1 METAT
6 QGSAAQETATQRLHR
21 LTSYQPGRDWDL
33 PIDDPWVIQDL
44 EANDLSRLP
53 WFVKRYPEDLPRVP
67 LPRKLP
73 PTSAPAVAVMAG
85 TAEVSPVPLDLAQLS
100 RLLYLSAGVVR
111 TMDRPYGVHP
121 FRAAGSAGGR
131 FPLELYVA
139 APPGGPL
146 PAGVHWYD
154 PWDHALVRV
163 GPPPRDG
170 GPVVVVTGVP
180 WRTGWRYR
188 ERGYRHVYWD
198 AGTMLAQLLALA
210 DSAGLTANLY
220 TSFPDTQVA
229 ALVGADRMHEFPVAL
244 IALDQTAPA
253 AEPGGPAVTG
263 EVDAA
268 PVDFPLV
275 TAAQRAG
282 EGDRLGQPWKRG
294 GPVPVP
300 VLASPPV
307 EDVITA
313 RGSQR
318 RMDAGR
324 GLSQDLLRTSM
335 AVAVRGLELPH
346 WVVIHDVTDLPPGVY
361 RWPDLDTPVRTGG
374 LRDELYWV
382 CLDQALARDAAFV
395 AIAATDLTRLG
406 DPGYRVVHLA
416 AGLAEGRLHLAA
428 YALGASATGMTFFDS
443 EAPGLLGEAVDGLL
457 FTCAGVPQ
465 YRSSPGG
472 PPGSPVTVRRVAP
485 AG

>member
-1 METAT
+1 M
-6 QGSAAQETATQRLHR
+6 ETATQRLHR
-21 LTSYQPGRDWDL
+21 LTSYEPGRDWDL

-53 WFVKRYPEDLPRVP
+53 WFIKRYPEDLPRLP
-67 LPRKLP
+67 LPRDLP
-73 PTSAPAVAVMAG
+73 PTSAAAVAVLAG
-85 TAEVSPVPLDLAQLS
+85 AGEVSPAPLDLAQLS

-111 TMDRPYGVHP
+111 TMERPYGVHP

-139 APPGGPL
+139 VPRGGPL

-154 PWDHALVRV
+154 PWDHALVQV
-163 GPPPRDG
+163 GPPPLSGD
-170 GPVVVVTGVP
+170 PVVAVTGVP

-210 DSAGLTANLY
+210 GSAGLTAALY
-220 TSFPDTQVA
+220 SGFPDTQVA
-229 ALVGADRMHEFPVAL
+229 ALVGADRVHEFPVAL
-244 IALDQTAPA
+244 VALDGTAPA
-253 AEPGGPAVTG
+253 IEPAGPAVVG

-268 PVDFPLV
+268 PLEFPLV

-282 EGDRLGQPWKRG
+282 EGDRLGPPWGRG
-294 GPVPVP
+294 RPVSVP

-318 RMDAGR
+318 RMDASR

-335 AVAVRGLELPH
+335 AVAVRGLDLPH
-346 WVVIHDVTDLPPGVY
+346 WVVIHDVAGLPPGVY
-361 RWPDLDTPVRTGG
+361 RWPDLDNPVRTGA
-374 LRDELYWV
+374 LRDELYRV
-382 CLDQALARDAAFV
+382 CLDQTLARDAAFV
-395 AIAATDLTRLG
+395 TIAATDLAGLG
-406 DPGYRVVHLA
+406 DPEYRAAHLA

-428 YALGASATGMTFFDS
+428 YALGASATGMTFLDS
-443 EAPGLLGEAVDGLL
+443 EVPGVLGEAQDGLL
-457 FTCAGVPQ
+457 FTCVGVPQ

-472 PPGSPVTVRRVAP
+472 PPGAPAPVRRVAP
-485 AG
+485 AD